1 MSRAPDGRSIGR
13 FVLSLATFAGI
24 AVGLP
29 LVLAAVARQRF
40 GSANPL
46 AGATAPWDWSGD
58 QVGDG
63 LSGPLDDDTVL
74 DLLIRVSLV
83 TVWTAVAVIVAV
95 TVAETVHVVRHRGIP
110 RPSIRGLGWAQHVGR
125 FVAVG
130 LVVVL
135 PLTASRATI
144 ALDSPGAVAAWTGES
159 GHFGV
164 SLASATSLPPHVGT
178 SGVADVSGHA
188 PSQVDDA
195 SMREHVVEAGESV
208 YSIAAGIAGGDE
220 QQIMAVADA
229 IVDANL
235 DAEMGGGQRF
245 TNAAYIEVGW
255 VLRVPGP
262 ADTGRSATGRATPP
276 AGQASPAGGAISAPA
291 DAASHVVE
299 AGDTLWDIAAA
310 RLGDAAA
317 WPTIWELNAGRDM
330 GDGRTFDDPHLIVA
344 GWTLDLPDQAAA
356 QPGPPQADRDAG
368 RDAPADDGP
377 TVDVTVE
384 PDRADHPTEDT
395 PDRPVDEPVDDPAGG
410 PVVASPRVPAVTV
423 APTPPSTVVAGTPP
437 VSPAATVP
445 PATSGTGSPAASTPS
460 TSTTPSTT
468 STTTVVPGGGG
479 IDGDVGIGGEAP
491 EAPRP
496 IRLEHAALVAA
507 GILALVGVRR
517 RQRLR
522 AARPR
527 SRVPEPL
534 DRHVVTERRLRTVD
548 AGERAA
554 RIDVACRAIAHALV
568 DTSAQIGWVTASA
581 DGDLSVRLT
590 AAATLPRPWTT
601 APVEPSADGGTESPL
616 GPASLHPAPLGTA
629 PFGREWSLGA
639 EVPIELLSDDA
650 RQVGDPC
657 LALVQIGIDDA
668 GADVLVDLEAAGT
681 LAVDAGP
688 AETDDVIT
696 AIASALASSLHAET
710 AHLVGASL
718 VPAATLDHR
727 NAHRVD
733 SADAALELA
742 GALVGTTAVQER
754 TSFELRS
761 LRTGGEAWEPA
772 IVLLTTG
779 DDAVSD
785 DVAATLPGPGHGVAL
800 VAPAASAR
808 VDGPPVALLAV
819 RPSGWTLEAFG
830 ATLALTPLGVSPGEL
845 TELVE
850 VVGAASEPLLSLD
863 DLHWSDDAGDHDEPD
878 GAEQGGATLFE
889 PMPYEIVV
897 GLLGSVTVTDRNG
910 APGSFERS
918 KTVELIAWLATHRE
932 RATRTGARTALW
944 ELDVRDAT
952 FANVV
957 SEARRALGRL
967 VPPPQGDEW
976 VGRTLSE
983 SLPLHEAVVTD
994 AQLVQQ
1000 RVDHARL
1007 QPPGQAVDT
1016 LRPAVEMVRDLPFS
1030 GTSYL
1035 WPDAEGITSNLVLL
1049 AITAC
1054 TEFAGHAL
1062 SLGDTDGVF
1071 WATGQ
1076 GLRVLPGHEELIGLR
1091 MRAHARSGDLAGV
1104 RQEWEAY
1111 ERVIVADTWSD
1122 GEPAPKLLDLRHA
1135 LLSPGTATSD

>member
-83 TVWTAVAVIVAV
+83 TVWAAVAVIVAV

-144 ALDSPGAVAAWTGES
+144 ALDSPGAVAAWTDGS
-159 GHFGV
+159 GHSSTSVPSAASLPRQVGDSGVDGV
-164 SLASATSLPPHVGT
+164 SGRL
-178 SGVADVSGHA
+178 
-188 PSQVDDA
+188 PSQISDA

-220 QQIMAVADA
+220 RRIMAVADA

-235 DAEMGGGQRF
+235 GAEMGHGQRF
-245 TNAAYIEVGW
+245 TNPAYIEVGW
-255 VLRVPGP
+255 VLRVPGQP
-262 ADTGRSATGRATPP
+262 EVGRPSADDVAATTERADPTGTAT
-276 AGQASPAGGAISAPA
+276 SAPA
-291 DAASHVVE
+291 EASSHVVV

-344 GWTLDLPDQAAA
+344 GWTLDLPAITVGQPEPRQA
-356 QPGPPQADRDAG
+356 DAG
-368 RDAPADDGP
+368 RDAPADDAP

-384 PDRADHPTEDT
+384 PDRADNPTEDA
-395 PDRPVDEPVDDPAGG
+395 PDRPVGEPVDDSAGG
-410 PVVASPRVPAVTV
+410 PAVASPRVPAVTV
-423 APTPPSTVVAGTPP
+423 ATSTPPATVVAGTPP

-479 IDGDVGIGGEAP
+479 LDGDVGIGGEAP
-491 EAPRP
+491 DAPRP

-534 DRHVVTERRLRTVD
+534 DRHVATERRLRTVD

-568 DTSAQIGWVTASA
+568 GTSAQIGWVTASA
-581 DGDLSVRLT
+581 DGDMSVRLT
-590 AAATLPRPWTT
+590 APATLPRPWTT
-601 APVEPSADGGTESPL
+601 ARTEPSADGGTESPL
-616 GPASLHPAPLGTA
+616 GPAPLGTAPLGTA
-629 PFGREWSLGA
+629 PLGRVWSLGA

-657 LALVQIGIDDA
+657 LALVQVGIDDA

-681 LAVDAGP
+681 LAVDAAP

-718 VPAATLDHR
+718 APTATLDHR

-779 DDAVSD
+779 DDAVGD
-785 DVAATLPGPGHGVAL
+785 DVAATLPDPGHGVAL
-800 VAPAASAR
+800 VTPAASAP
-808 VDGPPVALLAV
+808 VDGPPAALLTA
-819 RPSGWTLEAFG
+819 RSSGWTLEAFG

-850 VVGAASEPLLSLD
+850 VVDAASEPLLSLE
-863 DLHWSDDAGDHDEPD
+863 DLHWSDGDDDDGEPD
-878 GAEQGGATLFE
+878 GAEKSGAAPFE

-897 GLLGSVTVTDRNG
+897 GLLGSVTVADRNG
-910 APGSFERS
+910 TPGSFERS

-1111 ERVIVADTWSD
+1111 ERVIVADAWSD

-1135 LLSPGTATSD
+1135 LLSPGTTD